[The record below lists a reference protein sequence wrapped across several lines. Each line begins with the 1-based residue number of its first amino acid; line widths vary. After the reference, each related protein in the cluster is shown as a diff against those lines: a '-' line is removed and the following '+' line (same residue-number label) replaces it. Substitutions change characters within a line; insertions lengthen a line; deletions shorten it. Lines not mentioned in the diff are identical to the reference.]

1 VALDRIAPGSGDQW
15 VNTSPNGAWLVLSS
29 QRFDAGCASWACLA
43 LVKGDLSS
51 GSAIHAGGQLVHPD
65 TFGAASSTGN
75 LIVYSSGGGP
85 HQRDLYAISRTE
97 NAWSAPRLLSAASH
111 YAYNEQPAISY
122 DGTRIVFECGP
133 RPYGDVGTAL
143 CLVGADGRDFTVRL
157 TPANPPPGQPRGG
170 LLQQPAFGPDGSI
183 VFEGDYAREQIWR
196 LRPGATV
203 PAMVTNRFN
212 NDNDP
217 CVLPDGHIASLWL
230 ERPGSSGQ
238 HEIKVMSADGSRYL
252 MALVNADAADIG
264 IGCSR

>member
-1 VALDRIAPGSGDQW
+1 
-15 VNTSPNGAWLVLSS
+15 
-29 QRFDAGCASWACLA
+29 
-43 LVKGDLSS
+43 VKGDLSG

-65 TFGAASSTGN
+65 TFGAVSSAGN

-85 HQRDLYAISRTE
+85 HQRDLYAISRAG
-97 NAWSAPRLLSAASH
+97 NAWSAPRLLSGASR

-143 CLVGADGRDFTVRL
+143 CLVGADGRGFTALL
-157 TPANPPPGQPRGG
+157 TPDKPPPGQPRGG

-203 PAMVTNRFN
+203 PGIVTNRFN

-217 CVLPDGHIASLWL
+217 CVLPDGRIASLWL
-230 ERPGSSGQ
+230 ERPGGSGQ
-238 HEIKVMSADGSRYL
+238 HEIKVMSANGSRYL
-252 MALVNADAADIG
+252 MALINADVADIG